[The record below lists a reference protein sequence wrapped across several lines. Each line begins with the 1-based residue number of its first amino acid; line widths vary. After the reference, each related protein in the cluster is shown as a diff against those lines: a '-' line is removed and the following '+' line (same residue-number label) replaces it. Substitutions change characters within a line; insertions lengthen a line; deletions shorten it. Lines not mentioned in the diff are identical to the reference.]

1 MPRPWQYGS
10 FHFRSARERTWTG
23 RAWSRDDCGV
33 LGAAGGSPKYDGRV
47 VRYEERSPVKNII
60 SFPVDAPDSSELR
73 LGAAVAAAARN
84 IPFEEVL
91 SDRLKRGLPV

>member
-1 MPRPWQYGS
+1 MTEAKVSIDGKELTGAQTMAIRIALD
-10 FHFRSARERTWTG
+10 HFTSDLREKGLGLG

-73 LGAAVAAAARN
+73 LGAGR
-84 IPFEEVL
+84 
-91 SDRLKRGLPV
+91 SSGG

>member
-1 MPRPWQYGS
+1 M
-10 FHFRSARERTWTG
+10 
-23 RAWSRDDCGV
+23 
-33 LGAAGGSPKYDGRV
+33 
-47 VRYEERSPVKNII
+47 KNII

-91 SDRLKRGLPV
+91 SDRLKLGLPVYVPVVANSIQAKLNTHVMADLDRQQ